1 MAYGS
6 FRRTIL
12 TNIDSSSIIVEN
24 VCLESEGFDMS
35 SEKTPEQRNQEQ
47 LTTEMGLI
55 IHGGNAKSLSFE
67 AIYAAKKGDFE
78 QAYQKLKE
86 ADEEL
91 LNAHQ
96 TQTQMLTQEA
106 AGHPIEVHLLTIHS
120 QDHLMNALTFREL
133 AEEMVELHKELA
145 LIKAQL

>member
-1 MAYGS
+1 
-6 FRRTIL
+6 
-12 TNIDSSSIIVEN
+12 
-24 VCLESEGFDMS
+24 MS

-78 QAYQKLKE
+78 QA
-86 ADEEL
+86 
-91 LNAHQ
+91 
-96 TQTQMLTQEA
+96 QTQMLTQEA
-106 AGHPIEVHLLTIHS
+106 AGHPIEVHLLTVHS

-145 LIKAQL
+145 MIKAQL

>member
-1 MAYGS
+1 
-6 FRRTIL
+6 
-12 TNIDSSSIIVEN
+12 
-24 VCLESEGFDMS
+24 MS

-67 AIYAAKKGDFE
+67 AIYA
-78 QAYQKLKE
+78 AYQKLKE

>member
-1 MAYGS
+1 
-6 FRRTIL
+6 
-12 TNIDSSSIIVEN
+12 
-24 VCLESEGFDMS
+24 MS
-35 SEKTPEQRNQEQ
+35 SEKKPEQRNQEQ

-55 IHGGNAKSLSFE
+55 IHGGNAKSLFFE